1 MATIKIT
8 GEDGITSNHHHDV
21 PKDDVPD
28 DPWCDDLHPKV
39 VNFESI
45 SAAAYKIKDGI
56 VKTPCDRSHMS
67 EDTGIEIYF
76 KKDFMQYTGSFKE
89 RGARY
94 TLLMLE
100 EAQKKKGVIA
110 ASAGNHALAL
120 AYHGG
125 QLSIPVTVVMPVVA
139 PIMKVENCKKYGAN
153 VIIHGENIGEAREK
167 ALVIGK
173 SKGLLYVNGFDHPN
187 ILAGQGTM
195 GLEILE
201 QVPDIDAAIIPVG
214 GGGLIAGCAVAL
226 KTMKPNIQIIGVE
239 PERCPS
245 FITAMKEGTPVKTP
259 TDPSLADG
267 LTVPKVGCNAL
278 ATAAPL
284 IDKMVTVTEEWIA
297 ISILRLI
304 EMEKAV
310 VEGGGA
316 SGVAAVLAN
325 LVPELKGKKV
335 VIPLCG
341 GNIDTTILG
350 RCLDRGLAADGR
362 LVKFTVTVSDRPGG
376 IAELAGFLCKLGVSI
391 KDMMHERAW
400 IKNDIFS
407 VEVLVVAETRDSEH
421 AKLMKEELMKKYKS
435 ITIMGVGT
443 ALGIKDDD
451 STSNDTDDADTDSN
465 LDAETDY
472 EDPETILKADH
483 FGGLSIPVVVSSQ
496 RRGSIMHCVQTFE
509 S

>member
-1 MATIKIT
+1 MADT
-8 GEDGITSNHHHDV
+8 
-21 PKDDVPD
+21 KDNLATAGRTRRISEVKLEVKPPSSSDENVDEIPD
-28 DPWCDDLHPKV
+28 DPWCDDLNPRIC
-39 VNFESI
+39 NFENI
-45 SAAAYKIKDGI
+45 SAAAYKIRDGI
-56 VKTPCDRSHMS
+56 VRTPCDRSHMS
-67 EDTGIEIYF
+67 EDTGIQIFF
-76 KKDFMQYTGSFKE
+76 KKDYMQYTGSFKE

-94 TLLMLE
+94 TLMMLE
-100 EAQKKKGVIA
+100 PSQKKKGVIA

-125 QLSIPVTVVMPVVA
+125 QLGIPVTVVMPVVA
-139 PIMKVENCKKYGAN
+139 PIMKVENCKKYGAT
-153 VIIHGENIGEAREK
+153 VIIHGQNIGEARER
-167 ALVIGK
+167 ALVMGQD
-173 SKGLLYVNGFDHPN
+173 KGYMYINGFDHPN

-195 GLEILE
+195 GLEVLE

-226 KTMKPNIQIIGVE
+226 KTMKPDIQIIGVE

-245 FITAMKEGTPVKTP
+245 FITAMKNGTPIKTP
-259 TDPSLADG
+259 TEPSLADG

-284 IDKMVTVTEEWIA
+284 IDKMVCVTEEWIA
-297 ISILRLI
+297 ISILRLV

-316 SGVAAVLAN
+316 SGVAAVLAG

-376 IAELAGFLCKLGVSI
+376 IAELASTLSKMGVSI

-407 VEVLVVAETRDSEH
+407 VEVKVLVETRNRDHTRSMFADLCQRYNKIRLVDGKFITSENQDINYLF
-421 AKLMKEELMKKYKS
+421 AQPLTPSKEQYVLD
-435 ITIMGVGT
+435 IHP
-443 ALGIKDDD
+443 
-451 STSNDTDDADTDSN
+451 N
-465 LDAETDY
+465 LLEVK
-472 EDPETILKADH
+472 P
-483 FGGLSIPVVVSSQ
+483 S
-496 RRGSIMHCVQTFE
+496 
-509 S
+509 

>member
-1 MATIKIT
+1 M
-8 GEDGITSNHHHDV
+8 D
-21 PKDDVPD
+21 
-28 DPWCDDLHPKV
+28 
-39 VNFESI
+39 
-45 SAAAYKIKDGI
+45 
-56 VKTPCDRSHMS
+56 
-67 EDTGIEIYF
+67 IYL
-76 KKDFMQYTGSFKE
+76 KKDYMQYTGSFKE

-94 TLLMLE
+94 TLLMLSD
-100 EAQKKKGVIA
+100 AQKKKGVIA

-125 QLSIPVTVVMPVVA
+125 QLNIPVTVCMPVVA
-139 PIMKVENCKKYGAN
+139 PIMKVENCKKFGAN
-153 VIIHGENIGEAREK
+153 VIIHGANIGEARER
-167 ALVIGK
+167 ALEIGK
-173 SKGLLYVNGFDHPN
+173 EKDYMYINGFDHPN
-187 ILAGQGTM
+187 ILAGAGTM
-195 GLEILE
+195 GLEIIE
-201 QVPDIDAAIIPVG
+201 QVPDVEAVVIPVG
-214 GGGLIAGCAVAL
+214 GGGLISGCAVAL
-226 KTMKPNIQIIGVE
+226 KTMKPHIEIIGVE

-245 FITAMKEGTPVKTP
+245 FANALKAGTPVFTP
-259 TDPSLADG
+259 TTPSIADG
-267 LTVPKVGCNAL
+267 LTVPTVGCNAL

-284 IDKMVTVTEEWIA
+284 IDKMVTVSEEWIA
-297 ISILRLI
+297 IAILRLV

-407 VEVLVVAETRDSEH
+407 VEVLVVAETRDTEH
-421 AKLMKEELMKKYKS
+421 ASQMLTMLRSKYS
-435 ITIMGVGT
+435 NLTVQGVFDAVEAVMT
-443 ALGIKDDD
+443 
-451 STSNDTDDADTDSN
+451 TSNVAPNEDDT
-465 LDAETDY
+465 
-472 EDPETILKADH
+472 EDRD
-483 FGGLSIPVVVSSQ
+483 G
-496 RRGSIMHCVQTFE
+496 
-509 S
+509 